1 MLINIKKVKYCVI
14 PLMMVACSTSNF
26 DSQGDYGA
34 ASPRNSSNLAVP
46 PGLVAPDT
54 NSNYKM
60 LDAKQEGYVL
70 SSVKDMQIV
79 QAGSERWLL
88 IKGKSVDKVWPMM
101 QAFINQQGLSIKFQ
115 NQNVG
120 LIQTNWSI
128 RDTTVPET
136 GARKFFDW
144 VGLGGSYS
152 LGSQYMY
159 RITLWQNESDT
170 QVFVSDYQMNEV
182 YPGCVTN
189 LNENIRVQPSD
200 AQATKWIPVQP
211 DPALELGFLM
221 QFMAFSGYTPEE
233 AKQVVAANVSA
244 AKESATDAAYLV
256 GTTLVINDNFDRS
269 WWRTGIAL
277 ERAGLGVLTKDR
289 TLGQYDVYPL
299 QSEVNNP
306 DPGFLSNLFGDNKNQ
321 IKMPNANYTV
331 KLEASGNKTNLTI
344 NLYQGANDSDFT
356 KHQNSYLKALQK
368 QLK

>member
-1 MLINIKKVKYCVI
+1 MLVNIKKIRYCLL
-14 PLMMVACSTSNF
+14 PLMIASCSTFNF
-26 DSQGDYGA
+26 DSQADYGA

-46 PGLVAPDT
+46 PGLVSPET
-54 NSNYKM
+54 SSNYKM
-60 LDAKQEGYVL
+60 LDTKQEGYVL
-70 SSVKDMQIV
+70 SNIKEMQIV

-88 IKGKSVDKVWPMM
+88 IKGKSVNDVWPTM
-101 QAFINQQGLSIKFQ
+101 QAFINQQGFSIKFQ
-115 NQNVG
+115 NQNIG
-120 LIQTNWSI
+120 LIQTDWYTQN
-128 RDTTVPET
+128 TNVTET
-136 GARKFFDW
+136 GARKLFDW
-144 VGLGGSYS
+144 IGLGGGYS

-221 QFMAFSGYTPEE
+221 QFMAFSGYTPEQ
-233 AKQVVAANVSA
+233 AKQAITTSVSA
-244 AKESATDAAYLV
+244 SKESATDAAYLM
-256 GTTLVINDNFDRS
+256 GTTLVINDNFVRA
-269 WWRTGIAL
+269 WWRTGVAL
-277 ERAGLGVLTKDR
+277 ERVGLGVQTKDR
-289 TLGQYDVYPL
+289 TLGQYDVYSL

-321 IKMPNANYTV
+321 MKMPGTQYTV
-331 KLEASGNKTNLTI
+331 KLEANGNKTNLTI
-344 NLYQGANDSDFT
+344 NLYQGVSDSDFA
-356 KHQNSYLKALQK
+356 KHQKNYLEALQN